1 MKSMKINCPKCGYEQ
16 NETDEC
22 ILCNV
27 IISKYLEIQKRSESG
42 EVKRSGSDKIPP
54 LKNPSSE
61 GRIRT
66 VLSKIRVRDC
76 AIIIAVL
83 LIGSLYWLFYIAFST
98 GEVTTGE
105 HVDSVDWLP
114 ASATD
119 ITFYRRDGFG
129 WIRNYDCLI
138 SEEDFLILAG
148 KWNWPMQ
155 EYEEYYFYE
164 KWHPNGGGVSVHYHK
179 KTWRLT
185 VHSNHR

>member
-1 MKSMKINCPKCGYEQ
+1 MVINCPKCGYEQ

-22 ILCNV
+22 IQCSV

-42 EVKRSGSDKIPP
+42 EVERTSSDNNPYS
-54 LKNPSSE
+54 KNALTQ
-61 GRIRT
+61 GKIRT
-66 VLSKIRVRDC
+66 FLSKIRVRDC
-76 AIIIAVL
+76 AIVIVILFFGAF
-83 LIGSLYWLFYIAFST
+83 YWLFYTAFST
-98 GEVTTGE
+98 GEVTTGK

-119 ITFYRRDGFG
+119 INFYRRDGFG

-138 SEEDFLILAG
+138 PKEDFLHLAE
-148 KWNWPMQ
+148 KRNWPMQ

-164 KWHPNGGGVSVHYHK
+164 KWHPNGGGKSVHYNK